1 MSRSAGTCC
10 STVSRKR
17 RNSCARWRA
26 MHLPMMV
33 PAFHIERGKERG
45 RPVPLIVVGA
55 PFGLP
60 WSHWQQ
66 RLGAIQRLDLRFLID
81 AEHQRVVR
89 RVEIEADDVAHPGS

>member
-33 PAFHIERGKERG
+33 PAFTSRAANSEV
-45 RPVPLIVVGA
+45 VPCRFIVMGV
-55 PFGLP
+55 PFDLP
-60 WSHWQQ
+60 GSHREQ

-81 AEHQRVVR
+81 AEHQRVVW
-89 RVEIEADDVAHPGS
+89 RVEIEADDVAD